1 VFQSQLNDMEAGRAQ
16 TLNQGV
22 SALTPGLKQ
31 LAREVIGLG
40 APISQT
46 SKDLEILSG
55 GAFGD
60 AIKEFKN
67 TGDLVAFQNSI
78 KSISDNAMDG
88 GKAFGQASLAGGGF
102 AEALNDIAANIGT
115 IIDPEII
122 EREKTARGDNIVEL
136 RNLQIETDRLKS
148 AFETARFK
156 VLEPFIYNGDAL
168 INVGEGLG
176 TQFEKLTITMKETLT
191 PAIEN
196 FGKVMMGKNVTEP
209 KDYKK
214 IGKRLSKYNNMSD
227 DDAAIEFGMNGMLKP
242 YNNGTNGFKDFGSG
256 TPAMLHGL
264 EAVVP
269 KNDIGQ
275 LASLLAE
282 VGAPTTTNT
291 TAGDTVTN
299 NSTSM
304 DMTILNNNTTEL
316 IDLNKKLAMHLNT
329 LVTIGAMTEKNTKST
344 NINLANMGGSLV

>member
-1 VFQSQLNDMEAGRAQ
+1 MNAVVQSIGKAIDP
-16 TLNQGV
+16 
-22 SALTPGLKQ
+22 S
-31 LAREVIGLG
+31 VIQDELG
-40 APISQT
+40 A
-46 SKDLEILSG
+46 
-55 GAFGD
+55 
-60 AIKEFKN
+60 
-67 TGDLVAFQNSI
+67 V
-78 KSISDNAMDG
+78 
-88 GKAFGQASLAGGGF
+88 
-102 AEALNDIAANIGT
+102 
-115 IIDPEII
+115 
-122 EREKTARGDNIVEL
+122 GDNIKNL
-136 RNLQIETDRLKS
+136 RNITSTFDRVASKLEIDRFELLAPMLYDNSEATLDFTSKFNEKIKDLVSDGGGLDKFYNKLSSAIEYVRTGKLPSLTGDKD
-148 AFETARFK
+148 EKK
-156 VLEPFIYNGDAL
+156 VEPFKLSNEDGM
-168 INVGEGLG
+168 VMGLD
-176 TQFEKLTITMKETLT
+176 E
-191 PAIEN
+191 
-196 FGKVMMGKNVTEP
+196 
-209 KDYKK
+209 
-214 IGKRLSKYNNMSD
+214 
-227 DDAAIEFGMNGMLKP
+227 

-344 NINLANMGGSLV
+344 NNSLANMGGSLV

>member
-1 VFQSQLNDMEAGRAQ
+1 M
-16 TLNQGV
+16 
-22 SALTPGLKQ
+22 
-31 LAREVIGLG
+31 
-40 APISQT
+40 
-46 SKDLEILSG
+46 
-55 GAFGD
+55 
-60 AIKEFKN
+60 
-67 TGDLVAFQNSI
+67 
-78 KSISDNAMDG
+78 
-88 GKAFGQASLAGGGF
+88 
-102 AEALNDIAANIGT
+102 
-115 IIDPEII
+115 
-122 EREKTARGDNIVEL
+122 
-136 RNLQIETDRLKS
+136 
-148 AFETARFK
+148 
-156 VLEPFIYNGDAL
+156 LEPFIYNGDAL

-214 IGKRLSKYNNMSD
+214 IGKRLSKYNNMGN

-275 LASLLAE
+275 LAGLLAE

-299 NSTSM
+299 NSTNM
-304 DMTILNNNTTEL
+304 DMTIMNNNTTEL
-316 IDLNKKLAMHLNT
+316 IDLNKKLAQHLNT

-344 NINLANMGGSLV
+344 NNSLANMGGSLV